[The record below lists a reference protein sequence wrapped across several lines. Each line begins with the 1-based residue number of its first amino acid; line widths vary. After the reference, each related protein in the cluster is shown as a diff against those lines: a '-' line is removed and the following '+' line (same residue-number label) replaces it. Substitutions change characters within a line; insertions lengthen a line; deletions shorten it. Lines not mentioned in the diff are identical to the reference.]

1 MTQLRVVA
9 RGEAAPGDIDSLH
22 VWLDKEPRLSPGS
35 GRPEERPK
43 ITQHPVKGTAGTADP
58 ERTPQGPG
66 LDILVQILESGAHA
80 AAIAAVVKDSIAE
93 WREARRSSGDS
104 EPPDFTVE
112 DRGGDRE

>member
-1 MTQLRVVA
+1 MTHLRVVA

-43 ITQHPVKGTAGTADP
+43 ITQHPVEDP
-58 ERTPQGPG
+58 DRTPQGPG

-80 AAIAAVVKDSIAE
+80 AAIAAVIKDSIAE

-112 DRGGDRE
+112 DRGGDPE